1 VFIDE
6 AGQGG
11 FELLVWIWEL
21 RFSKTVSDGMLWTF
35 ASPLLAS
42 GASFLK

>member
-1 VFIDE
+1 MDLEVR
-6 AGQGG
+6 
-11 FELLVWIWEL
+11 V
-21 RFSKTVSDGMLWTF
+21 SKTVSDRVLWLF